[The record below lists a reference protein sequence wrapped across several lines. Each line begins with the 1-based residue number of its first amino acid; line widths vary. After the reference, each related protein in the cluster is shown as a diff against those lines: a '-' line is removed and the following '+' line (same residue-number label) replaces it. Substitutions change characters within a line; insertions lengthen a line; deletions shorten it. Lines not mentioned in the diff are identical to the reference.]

1 MRPFCL
7 LLAFASTIHAASDW
21 PQFRGP
27 SGQSTA
33 ANETLPA
40 ELDTARNLLWQTILP
55 GGASSPVIAKG
66 RAFLTGFADGKL
78 VTLGVN
84 LTDGAVAWRH
94 ETTPEQLEAYMQKLG
109 SPAASTCA
117 TDGERVVSYF
127 GSFGLTCFDLEG
139 KVLWEVKLPVA
150 QSKDGFGS
158 GTSPIIHDGLV
169 YLLRDE
175 VGPGNGLYAFDAKT
189 GAQVWKRSREEF
201 RVSFG
206 SPVVWDGALVALGD
220 TRAKG
225 YDLKTGEER
234 WLVRG
239 LSAYPCTTPT
249 PGSDGNLY
257 IATWSPG
264 GSADEPMPTFDG
276 LLKMMDKDGDGRISR
291 EEMASTPF
299 KDFFDVND
307 KNKDGYWERSEW
319 EGNIN
324 WMKRGKNAVLAV
336 KPGGHGDI
344 TETHVLWNSEKGAP
358 YVASPLYYDGKLF
371 MVKDGGFA
379 TLYDAAT
386 GKLLYE
392 KQRLGVPGDYYVSP
406 TFVNDRIYLASTSGT
421 LLVLDA
427 KATDKP
433 TVLSKLDL
441 GEYLAASPAFVDGR
455 IYIRTKEKFF
465 AFGTK

>member
-1 MRPFCL
+1 MRYL
-7 LLAFASTIHAASDW
+7 WLLAVLATTLQAADSW

-27 SGQSTA
+27 SGQSTST
-33 ANETLPA
+33 EKQIPA
-40 ELDTARNLLWQTILP
+40 ELDTARNLLWQTGLP
-55 GGASSPVIAKG
+55 GGASSPVIVNG
-66 RAFLTGFADGKL
+66 RAFLTGFAEGKL

-84 LTDGAVAWRH
+84 LADGTVAWRH
-94 ETTPEQLEAYMQKLG
+94 DSTPERIEAYMEKLG

-127 GSFGLTCFDLEG
+127 GSYGLSCFDVDG
-139 KVLWEVKLPVA
+139 KTLWEAKLPVA
-150 QSKDGFGS
+150 QSKDGFGT

-169 YLLRDE
+169 YLVRDE
-175 VGPGNGLYAFDAKT
+175 VGPGSGLYAFDVKT
-189 GAQVWKRSREEF
+189 GAQVWKRSRDEF

-206 SPVVWDGALVALGD
+206 TPVVWDGALVTLAD
-220 TRAKG
+220 TRAKA

-234 WLVRG
+234 WLIRG

-249 PGSDGNLY
+249 VGADGNLY

-264 GSADEPMPTFDG
+264 GSADEQMPSFDD

-291 EEMASTPF
+291 AEMAPTPF

-307 KNKDGYWERSEW
+307 KNKDGFWDRAEW
-319 EGNIN
+319 EGNVN

-344 TETHVLWNSEKGAP
+344 TETHVLWNNEKGAP

-371 MVKDGGFA
+371 LVKDGGFA

-386 GKLLYE
+386 GKILYE

-406 TFVNDRIYLASTSGT
+406 TFVDNRIYLAATSGV

-427 KATDKP
+427 RAIDKP
-433 TVLSKLDL
+433 RVLTKIDL
-441 GEYLAASPAFVDGR
+441 GEYLAATPAFADGKM
-455 IYIRTKEKFF
+455 YVRTKEKLF

>member
-1 MRPFCL
+1 MRLVCFL
-7 LLAFASTIHAASDW
+7 LILVSTAQAGSDW

-27 SGQSTA
+27 DGISTA
-33 ANETLPA
+33 TNETPPA
-40 ELDTARNLLWQTILP
+40 ELDTAKNLLWTAALP
-55 GGASSPVIAKG
+55 GGASSPVIVGG

-84 LTDGAVAWRH
+84 LVDGTIAWRH
-94 ETTPEQLEAYMQKLG
+94 ETTPEKLEAYMEKLG

-127 GSFGLTCFDLEG
+127 GSHGLTCFDVDG
-139 KVLWEVKLPVA
+139 KVLWEAPLPVA
-150 QSKDGFGS
+150 QSKDGFGT

-169 YLLRDE
+169 YLARDE
-175 VGPGNGLYAFDAKT
+175 DGPGNGLYAFDVKT
-189 GAQVWKRSREEF
+189 GALVWKQSRKEF

-206 SPVVWDGALVALGD
+206 SPVVWDGALVVLGD

-239 LSAYPCTTPT
+239 LSAYPCTSPT
-249 PGSDGNLY
+249 PGADGNLY

-264 GSADEPMPTFDG
+264 GSADEPMPTFDD

-291 EEMASTPF
+291 AEMANTPF

-307 KNKDGYWERSEW
+307 KNKDGYWDRWEW
-319 EGNIN
+319 EGNLN
-324 WMKRGKNAVLAV
+324 WMKQGKNSVLAL

-371 MVKDGGFA
+371 LIKDGGFA

-386 GKLLYE
+386 GKILYE

-406 TFVNDRIYLASTSGT
+406 TFVDNRIYLATTAGT
-421 LLVLDA
+421 LVVLDA
-427 KATDKP
+427 RATDKP
-433 TVLSKLDL
+433 TVLAKLDL
-441 GEYLAASPAFVDGR
+441 GEYLAASPAFVGGK
-455 IYIRTKEKFF
+455 IYVRTKEKLF
-465 AFGTK
+465 AFGSK